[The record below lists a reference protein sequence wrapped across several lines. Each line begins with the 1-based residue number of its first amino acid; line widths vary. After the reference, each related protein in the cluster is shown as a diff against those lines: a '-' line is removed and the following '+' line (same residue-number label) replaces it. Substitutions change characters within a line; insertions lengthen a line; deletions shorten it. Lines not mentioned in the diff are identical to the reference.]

1 MLGSTE
7 TELQVGP
14 VRTTDPDPL
23 TRSLSALSS
32 PAANRSEETFLK
44 HKDQKNMGHH
54 THSVWKSGRVPQR
67 RAELLLS
74 LILNVQYFLRP
85 PGTVLF
91 SPLQSDFSPFAYIK
105 FGSVGEL

>member
-1 MLGSTE
+1 MRGSTE

-23 TRSLSALSS
+23 TQSLSALSS
-32 PAANRSEETFLK
+32 PAADRSEETSLK
-44 HKDQKNMGHH
+44 HKDQKNMSHH
-54 THSVWKSGRVPQR
+54 THSVWKSGRVPPR

-74 LILNVQYFLRP
+74 LIFNVQCFLWP

-91 SPLQSDFSPFAYIK
+91 RPLQSDSSLFAYIK
-105 FGSVGEL
+105 SGSVGEL